1 MTSVA
6 IAPIIRFA
14 KEPMFVLK
22 HLDLALSSADSDTED
37 NVPFTTSPL
46 DDSRGFAFK
55 KSEVA
60 VRGRYAVKKKTNK
73 KTARR
78 R

>member
-6 IAPIIRFA
+6 AAPIIRFA
-14 KEPMFVLK
+14 QEPHFVLK
-22 HLDLALSSADSDTED
+22 HLDIALSSADSDTED

-55 KSEVA
+55 KSEAA
-60 VRGRYAVKKKTNK
+60 VRGVHVVKKKKNK

-78 R
+78 

>member
-6 IAPIIRFA
+6 APLIIRFA
-14 KEPMFVLK
+14 QEPHFVLK
-22 HLDLALSSADSDTED
+22 HLDITLSSADSDTED

-60 VRGRYAVKKKTNK
+60 VRGRHAIKKTNK

-78 R
+78 

>member
-1 MTSVA
+1 MTSVVA
-6 IAPIIRFA
+6 APIIRFA
-14 KEPMFVLK
+14 QEPQFVLK
-22 HLDLALSSADSDTED
+22 HLDIALSSADSDTED

-60 VRGRYAVKKKTNK
+60 VRGAHVVKKKKNK

-78 R
+78 

>member
-6 IAPIIRFA
+6 APPIIRFA
-14 KEPMFVLK
+14 QEPHFVLK
-22 HLDLALSSADSDTED
+22 HLDIALSSADSDTED

-55 KSEVA
+55 KSEAA
-60 VRGRYAVKKKTNK
+60 VRGRHANKKTNK

-78 R
+78 